1 MKALLTVIATALLF
15 MSNIAGAQEQKAP
28 SAGAQEQ
35 EAPSEKMT
43 GQEAPSAGAQEP
55 SAGAQEPSV
64 GAREPSA
71 KERGREIGEQLG
83 EQVGQRVGERVGEIV
98 ERMMSPHGMWG
109 GLRGMRGHGMGMRA
123 TMILMDTD
131 GDGALSLEEVQ
142 TAHAKFFKAIDANK
156 DGKVTLEEMQM
167 FFRGGYPTSDH
178 NSCRED

>member
-1 MKALLTVIATALLF
+1 MTPKSILIASALLL
-15 MSNIAGAQEQKAP
+15 MSNIAIAQEQKEP

-35 EAPSEKMT
+35 APTAKMT
-43 GQEAPSAGAQEP
+43 GEDVMGHMCQDKMG
-55 SAGAQEPSV
+55 
-64 GAREPSA
+64 
-71 KERGREIGEQLG
+71 
-83 EQVGQRVGERVGEIV
+83 
-98 ERMMSPHGMWG
+98 
-109 GLRGMRGHGMGMRA
+109 RGMRRGMMGHGMHMRLIF
-123 TMILMDTD
+123 ILMDTD